1 MSECV
6 FPLGSN
12 RNPKDE
18 PQQVDVYET
27 SKDVDAQT
35 RGSSNVDNVGYESL
49 CMGPLGREI
58 IQTI

>member
-18 PQQVDVYET
+18 PRQVDLYET

-35 RGSSNVDNVGYESL
+35 RGSSDVDNVGCESL
-49 CMGPLGREI
+49 CMGPLEEK
-58 IQTI
+58 